1 MLLDPQVKWGQL
13 GGGEGE
19 VSLTPW
25 GYLTPRKKI
34 ASKFLDQVSNERKT
48 HGLV

>member
-1 MLLDPQVKWGQL
+1 MGSIG
-13 GGGEGE
+13 GGGEGR
-19 VSLTPW
+19 LTPW

-34 ASKFLDQVSNERKT
+34 ASNFLDQVSNERKT

>member
-1 MLLDPQVKWGQL
+1 MGPIGR

-19 VSLTPW
+19 GSLTPW

-34 ASKFLDQVSNERKT
+34 ASIFLA
-48 HGLV
+48 